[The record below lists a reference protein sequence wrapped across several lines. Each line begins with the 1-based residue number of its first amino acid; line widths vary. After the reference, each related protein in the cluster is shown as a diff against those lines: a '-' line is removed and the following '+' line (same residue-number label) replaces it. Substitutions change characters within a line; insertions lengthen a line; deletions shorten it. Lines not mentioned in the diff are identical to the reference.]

1 MVFCFYLWMNL
12 YLSFL
17 FQLNSKLITA
27 STLLKICAIITAI
40 IQSLLIH
47 LRSQPLIL
55 VNQVTMFS
63 FLFLSPFSFHPL
75 YPSMS
80 FFEDFLYNDSLWSCS
95 HFLLLGKEAWAS
107 LHTHTYFLLR
117 PLPSFYLQH
126 LFTSWILALLSLS
139 RTHLSYSYTEM
150 NKTGEDSCS
159 HDLSHDLTVCSSE

>member
-1 MVFCFYLWMNL
+1 MDESIPVLFISAEFKANYSFYSLENMCYYHCNYSVPL
-12 YLSFL
+12 Y
-17 FQLNSKLITA
+17 
-27 STLLKICAIITAI
+27 C
-40 IQSLLIH
+40 LLIH

-63 FLFLSPFSFHPL
+63 FLFLSPSSFHPL

-107 LHTHTYFLLR
+107 LHTNTYFLLH
-117 PLPSFYLQH
+117 PLPNFYLQH

-139 RTHLSYSYTEM
+139 RTHLSYRYTEM

-159 HDLSHDLTVCSSE
+159 HDLSHDLTVSSSE